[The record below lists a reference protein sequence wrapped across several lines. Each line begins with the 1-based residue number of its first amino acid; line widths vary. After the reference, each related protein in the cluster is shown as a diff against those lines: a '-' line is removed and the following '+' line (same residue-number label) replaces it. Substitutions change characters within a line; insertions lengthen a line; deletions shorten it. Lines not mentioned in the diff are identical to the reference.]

1 MFPCPLRTHSLILPL
16 TVVYSLTYDIFKTS
30 SQCVGTTPLDTIFIC
45 MDEVGREPHHPNCGN
60 LGKVGFS
67 MALILTKKPILLSY
81 TRNRKPHKPMFFFFW
96 GLWQQSWS
104 SLWGIV
110 FAPSTLFLQIAL
122 FPPKISKC
130 KKVVLGL
137 IAPSM
142 FWGGSPSPKHTT
154 CMHKYCLKIIIEG
167 TNYINQEKKS
177 LTWIWV
183 FANQVC
189 NLCICL
195 INIDLLS

>member
-81 TRNRKPHKPMFFFFW
+81 TRNRKPRKPMFFFFL
-96 GLWQQSWS
+96 G
-104 SLWGIV
+104 SLTTIMIFIV
-110 FAPSTLFLQIAL
+110 GDCVCTKYPHQIAL
-122 FPPKISKC
+122 FSPKISKC

-137 IAPSM
+137 IAFQALRHLHP
-142 FWGGSPSPKHTT
+142 PPQNIQHA
-154 CMHKYCLKIIIEG
+154 C
-167 TNYINQEKKS
+167 TNI
-177 LTWIWV
+177 V
-183 FANQVC
+183 
-189 NLCICL
+189 
-195 INIDLLS
+195 

>member
-81 TRNRKPHKPMFFFFW
+81 TRNRKPHKPMFFFFGGVFDNNHDLHCG
-96 GLWQQSWS
+96 GLCLHQVPS
-104 SLWGIV
+104 SNCPFFTQDIKMQESG
-110 FAPSTLFLQIAL
+110 FGFNCT
-122 FPPKISKC
+122 KY
-130 KKVVLGL
+130 VLGRVPPPQN
-137 IAPSM
+137 IQHA
-142 FWGGSPSPKHTT
+142 
-154 CMHKYCLKIIIEG
+154 Y
-167 TNYINQEKKS
+167 TNIVWK
-177 LTWIWV
+177 
-183 FANQVC
+183 
-189 NLCICL
+189 
-195 INIDLLS
+195 